1 MLSTALK
8 FLSVALLSSRAAAQT
23 IEPFV
28 LDGRL
33 DSATASDGTYNSG
46 GTISVN
52 GYSITIPQNLQVQ
65 FPAAFAPF
73 GDFASAGSFVGHEVS
88 VTGNVVNG
96 KAIAGLVQI
105 GEYLLQFSSGTVES
119 IDSAAGTMKIK
130 GGPTIR
136 INDPNGVYSVGYTK
150 SPLYTAD
157 DENPSI
163 TAFSGFPMCIPR
175 SSSDPLCPSSNR
187 PAGQSTFQAPDPLK
201 MAPFQVG
208 DYLEYSGINV
218 GGTIVCYTI
227 VAPNV
232 QITTSG
238 APTYIRVE
246 DAIVGIFDGTT
257 TSEFGDSRFIGYT
270 SDPNAAVTVYAIDVD
285 PCTGEETERSVG
297 AASYKRG
304 DVRNKW
310 EWRAATTTTSK
321 YTREYV
327 LRLSTGEKLTDNKI
341 NAGRYV
347 QPVLEF
353 LFPEANV
360 PGIVPPVNDF
370 SNFPFLAQGLG
381 YDNQGNLWG
390 QLNPW
395 PGASAP
401 ATKSCAPYSPPASTS
416 STAAS
421 ASSAAAS
428 STASGS
434 SDSSTSATSIP
445 SSSSSAAASTPTVAV
460 GGTQTSRPG
469 VVVKLGFNVTNQAE
483 FGTND
488 LTYSWTQVS
497 GPSVTLSSNTAA
509 SPSLT
514 APSGTAKATYIFNI
528 KASSAAAGTSGN
540 ANVTIVSDPAV
551 KDIVTIDSY
560 TYNSSGGGQIT
571 VTASTNIVGYNA
583 NLKLYLTNAATGT
596 ATTMTY
602 LGNGKYSIS
611 LTKTKKPAN
620 GITVASDGGGTKST
634 TQVTA

>member
-1 MLSTALK
+1 MLSKALAC
-8 FLSVALLSSRAAAQT
+8 LSIGLLNSLTAAQT
-23 IEPFV
+23 VEPFV

-33 DSATASDGTYNSG
+33 DSATASDSTYNTG

-52 GYSITIPQNLQVQ
+52 GYSVTIPQNLQVQ
-65 FPAAFAPF
+65 FPAAFSPF
-73 GDFASAGSFVGHEVS
+73 GKFASTGGFVGHEVS
-88 VTGNVVNG
+88 VIGNVVNG

-105 GEYLLQFSSGTVES
+105 SEYLLQGSSGTVES
-119 IDSAAGTMKIK
+119 IDFAAGTMKIK
-130 GGPTIR
+130 GGPNIR
-136 INDPNGVYSVGYTK
+136 INDPNAVYSVGYTDH
-150 SPLYTAD
+150 PLYTAD

-187 PAGQSTFQAPDPLK
+187 PAGQSTFRAPDPLK

-246 DAIVGIFDGTT
+246 DAIVGIYDGIG

-270 SDPNAAVTVYAIDVD
+270 SDPTASITVSAIDID
-285 PCTGEETERSVG
+285 PCTGEETERTVG
-297 AASYKRG
+297 AASYKAG
-304 DVRNKW
+304 DARNKW
-310 EWRAATTTTSK
+310 TWRAGTGTTSK

-327 LRLSTGEKLTDNKI
+327 IRASTGEKLTDNKI

-353 LFPEANV
+353 LFPEPNV

-381 YDNQGNLWG
+381 YDESGNLFG

-395 PGASAP
+395 PGAKAP
-401 ATKSCAPYSPPASTS
+401 AATSCGPWSPP
-416 STAAS
+416 AAS
-421 ASSAAAS
+421 ASAVSS
-428 STASGS
+428 STPADSSGTATSVDPSASG
-434 SDSSTSATSIP
+434 TSIP
-445 SSSSSAAASTPTVAV
+445 SSTGSTAASTPTVAV
-460 GGTQTSRPG
+460 GGTQTTRPG
-469 VVVKLGFNVTNQAE
+469 VQVKLGFNVTNKVDFTA
-483 FGTND
+483 ND
-488 LTYSWTQVS
+488 LTYSWTQVG
-497 GPSVTLSSNTAA
+497 GPSVTLSGSSVA
-509 SPSLT
+509 SPSFT
-514 APSGTAKATYIFNI
+514 APAGTVKNTYIFNI
-528 KASSAAAGTSGN
+528 KASSASAGTSGS
-540 ANVTIVSDPAV
+540 ANVTVVSDPAV
-551 KDIVTIDSY
+551 ADIVTIDSY
-560 TYNSSGGGQIT
+560 TYNSSGGGAVS

-583 NLKLYLTNAATGT
+583 NLKLYLTNSATGT

-602 LGNGKYSIS
+602 LGGGKYSAS

-620 GITVASDGGGTKST
+620 GITVVSDGKGTKST
-634 TQVTA
+634 TATTS

>member
-8 FLSVALLSSRAAAQT
+8 FLSIALLGSRAAAQT

-33 DSATASDGTYNSG
+33 DSATASDATYNSG

-73 GDFASAGSFVGHEVS
+73 GDFAGAGAFVGHEVS
-88 VTGNVVNG
+88 VVGNVVNG
-96 KAIAGLVQI
+96 KAIAGLVKI
-105 GEYLLQFSSGTVES
+105 GEYLLQFNSGTVES

-136 INDPNGVYSVGYTK
+136 INDPNGVYSAGYTK

-175 SSSDPLCPSSNR
+175 SSSDPLCPSTNR

-218 GGTIVCYTI
+218 GGTIVCYSI

-246 DAIVGIFDGTT
+246 DAIIGIFDGTT
-257 TSEFGDSRFIGYT
+257 TSEFGDSRFVGYT
-270 SDPNAAVTVYAIDVD
+270 SDPNAAITVYAIDVD

-327 LRLSTGEKLTDNKI
+327 LRLSTGEKITDNKI

-347 QPVLEF
+347 QPVLDF

-381 YDNQGNLWG
+381 YDGQGNLWG

-401 ATKSCAPYSPPASTS
+401 ATKSCAPFSPPAS
-416 STAAS
+416 
-421 ASSAAAS
+421 AS
-428 STASGS
+428 STATSGTAS
-434 SDSSTSATSIP
+434 ASIDPSASVSSTP
-445 SSSSSAAASTPTVAV
+445 SSSGSAAASTPTVAV
-460 GGTQTSRPG
+460 GGTQTTRPG
-469 VVVKLGFNVTNQAE
+469 VVVKLGFNVTNQAD
-483 FGTND
+483 FGAND
-488 LTYSWTQVS
+488 LTYSWSQVS
-497 GPSVTLSSNTAA
+497 GPTVTLSSNTAA

-514 APSGTAKATYIFNI
+514 APSSTATATYVFNI
-528 KASSAAAGTSGN
+528 KVSSTSAGTSGS

-551 KDIVTIDSY
+551 KDVVTIDSY
-560 TYNSSGGGQIT
+560 TYNSSGGGQVT

-583 NLKLYLTNAATGT
+583 NLKLYLTNSATGT
-596 ATTMTY
+596 ANAMTY
-602 LGNGKYSIS
+602 LGNGKFSIS

-620 GITVASDGGGTKST
+620 GIFVASDGLGSKGA

>member
-8 FLSVALLSSRAAAQT
+8 LLSVALLGSRAAAQT
-23 IEPFV
+23 VEPFI

-52 GYSITIPQNLQVQ
+52 GYSVTIPQNLQVQ
-65 FPAAFAPF
+65 FPAAFSPF
-73 GDFASAGSFVGHEVS
+73 KDFASANSFIGHEVS
-88 VTGNVVNG
+88 VIGNVVNG

-105 GEYLLQFSSGTVES
+105 GEYLLQASSGTIES
-119 IDSAAGTMKIK
+119 INSAAGTMKIK

-136 INDPNGVYSVGYTK
+136 INDPNGVYSVGYK
-150 SPLYTAD
+150 DSPLYTAD

-187 PAGQSTFQAPDPLK
+187 PAGQSTFQAPDALK

-208 DYLEYSGINV
+208 DYLEYSGVNI

-238 APTYIRVE
+238 APTFIRVE
-246 DAIVGIFDGTT
+246 DAIVGIYDGGA

-270 SDPNAAVTVYAIDVD
+270 SDPNAAITVSAIDVD

-297 AASYKRG
+297 SAPYKRG
-304 DVRNKW
+304 DARNKW
-310 EWRAATTTTSK
+310 EWRAGTTTTSK

-327 LRLSTGEKLTDNKI
+327 IRASTGEKLTDNKI

-353 LFPEANV
+353 LFPEPNV
-360 PGIVPPVNDF
+360 PGVVPPVNDF

-381 YDNQGNLWG
+381 YDQDGNLFG

-401 ATKSCAPYSPPASTS
+401 ATKSCGPYSPPAAS
-416 STAAS
+416 SAP

-428 STASGS
+428 GTASADPSGTPS
-434 SDSSTSATSIP
+434 GTVTDPSAPSTP
-445 SSSSSAAASTPTVAV
+445 SSSPAAT
-460 GGTQTSRPG
+460 
-469 VVVKLGFNVTNQAE
+469 
-483 FGTND
+483 
-488 LTYSWTQVS
+488 
-497 GPSVTLSSNTAA
+497 
-509 SPSLT
+509 
-514 APSGTAKATYIFNI
+514 
-528 KASSAAAGTSGN
+528 
-540 ANVTIVSDPAV
+540 V
-551 KDIVTIDSY
+551 KDVVTIDSY
-560 TYNSSGGGQIT
+560 TTNSSGGGSIS
-571 VTASTNIVGYNA
+571 VTASTNIVGYVA
-583 NLKLYLTNAATGT
+583 ELKVYLTNSATGT
-596 ATTMTY
+596 ATTMTSN
-602 LGNGKYSIS
+602 GNGKFSVTI
-611 LTKTKKPAN
+611 LKTKQPAN
-620 GITVASDGGGTKST
+620 GIFVTSNGGGSKGT
-634 TQVTA
+634 TVKTA

>member
-8 FLSVALLSSRAAAQT
+8 FLSIALLGSRAAAQT

-33 DSATASDGTYNSG
+33 DSATASDATYNSG

-73 GDFASAGSFVGHEVS
+73 GDFAGAGAFVGHEVS
-88 VTGNVVNG
+88 VVGNVVNG
-96 KAIAGLVQI
+96 KAIAGLVKI

-136 INDPNGVYSVGYTK
+136 INDPNGVYSAGYTK

-175 SSSDPLCPSSNR
+175 SSSDPLCPSTNR

-218 GGTIVCYTI
+218 GGTIVCYSI

-246 DAIVGIFDGTT
+246 DAIIGIFDGTT
-257 TSEFGDSRFIGYT
+257 TSEFGDSRFVGYT
-270 SDPNAAVTVYAIDVD
+270 SDPNAAITVYAIDVD

-327 LRLSTGEKLTDNKI
+327 LRLSTGEKITDNKI

-347 QPVLEF
+347 QPVLDF

-381 YDNQGNLWG
+381 YDGQGNLWG

-401 ATKSCAPYSPPASTS
+401 ATKSCAPFSPPAS
-416 STAAS
+416 
-421 ASSAAAS
+421 AS
-428 STASGS
+428 STATSGTAS
-434 SDSSTSATSIP
+434 ASIDPSASVSSTP
-445 SSSSSAAASTPTVAV
+445 SSSGSAAASTPTVAV
-460 GGTQTSRPG
+460 GGTQTTRPG
-469 VVVKLGFNVTNQAE
+469 VVVKLGFNVTNQAD
-483 FGTND
+483 FGAND
-488 LTYSWTQVS
+488 LTYSWSQVS
-497 GPSVTLSSNTAA
+497 GPTVTLSSNTAA

-514 APSGTAKATYIFNI
+514 APSSTATATYVFNI
-528 KASSAAAGTSGN
+528 KVSSTSAGTSGS

-551 KDIVTIDSY
+551 KDVVTIDSY
-560 TYNSSGGGQIT
+560 TYNSSGGGQVT

-583 NLKLYLTNAATGT
+583 NLKLYLTNSATGT
-596 ATTMTY
+596 ANAMTY
-602 LGNGKYSIS
+602 LGNGKFSIS

-620 GITVASDGGGTKST
+620 GIFVASDGLGSKGA

>member
-8 FLSVALLSSRAAAQT
+8 FLSIALLGSRAAAQT

-33 DSATASDGTYNSG
+33 DSATASDATYNSG

-73 GDFASAGSFVGHEVS
+73 GDFAGAGAFVGHEVS
-88 VTGNVVNG
+88 VVGNVVNG
-96 KAIAGLVQI
+96 KAIAGLVKI
-105 GEYLLQFSSGTVES
+105 GEYLLQFNSGTVES

-136 INDPNGVYSVGYTK
+136 INDPNGVYSAGYTK

-175 SSSDPLCPSSNR
+175 SSSDPLCPSTNR

-218 GGTIVCYTI
+218 GGTIVCYSI

-246 DAIVGIFDGTT
+246 DAIIGIFDGTT
-257 TSEFGDSRFIGYT
+257 TSEFGDSRFVGYT
-270 SDPNAAVTVYAIDVD
+270 SDPNAAITVYAIDVD

-327 LRLSTGEKLTDNKI
+327 LRLSTGEKITDNKI

-347 QPVLEF
+347 QPVLDF

-381 YDNQGNLWG
+381 YDGQGNLWG

-401 ATKSCAPYSPPASTS
+401 ATKSCAPFSPPAS
-416 STAAS
+416 
-421 ASSAAAS
+421 AS
-428 STASGS
+428 STATSGTAS
-434 SDSSTSATSIP
+434 ASIDPSASVSSTP
-445 SSSSSAAASTPTVAV
+445 SSSGSAAASTPTVAV
-460 GGTQTSRPG
+460 GGTQTTRPG
-469 VVVKLGFNVTNQAE
+469 VVVKLGFNVTNQAD
-483 FGTND
+483 FGAND
-488 LTYSWTQVS
+488 LTYSWSQVS
-497 GPSVTLSSNTAA
+497 GPTVTLSSNTAA

-514 APSGTAKATYIFNI
+514 APSSTATATYVFNI
-528 KASSAAAGTSGN
+528 KVSSTSAGTSGS

-551 KDIVTIDSY
+551 KDVVTIDSY
-560 TYNSSGGGQIT
+560 TYNSSGGGQVT
-571 VTASTNIVGYNA
+571 VTASTNIV
-583 NLKLYLTNAATGT
+583 
-596 ATTMTY
+596 
-602 LGNGKYSIS
+602 
-611 LTKTKKPAN
+611 
-620 GITVASDGGGTKST
+620 
-634 TQVTA
+634 

>member
-1 MLSTALK
+1 MLSKALA
-8 FLSVALLSSRAAAQT
+8 FLSVALLSSRAVAQT
-23 IEPFV
+23 VEPFV

-33 DSATASDGTYNSG
+33 DSATASDSTHNTG

-52 GYSITIPQNLQVQ
+52 GYSVTIPQNLQVQ
-65 FPAAFAPF
+65 FPAAFSPF
-73 GDFASAGSFVGHEVS
+73 GEFASTGGFVGHEVS
-88 VTGNVVNG
+88 VIGNVVNG

-105 GEYLLQFSSGTVES
+105 SEYLLQGSSGTVES
-119 IDSAAGTMKIK
+119 IDFAAGTMKIK
-130 GGPTIR
+130 GGPTIV
-136 INDPNGVYSVGYTK
+136 INDPNAVYSGGYTK
-150 SPLYTAD
+150 HPLYTAD

-175 SSSDPLCPSSNR
+175 SSTDPLCPSSNR
-187 PAGQSTFQAPDPLK
+187 PAGQSTFRAPDPLK

-246 DAIVGIFDGTT
+246 DAIVGIYDGIG

-270 SDPNAAVTVYAIDVD
+270 SDPTASITVSAIDID

-297 AASYKRG
+297 AASYKAG
-304 DVRNKW
+304 DARNKW
-310 EWRAATTTTSK
+310 TWRAGTETTSK

-327 LRLSTGEKLTDNKI
+327 LRASTGEKLTDNKI

-353 LFPEANV
+353 LFPEPNV

-381 YDNQGNLWG
+381 YDESGNLFG
-390 QLNPW
+390 QLDPW
-395 PGASAP
+395 PGAKAP
-401 ATKSCAPYSPPASTS
+401 AATSCAPWSPPAASSSVDPSAIATSTPS
-416 STAAS
+416 ST
-421 ASSAAAS
+421 
-428 STASGS
+428 G
-434 SDSSTSATSIP
+434 
-445 SSSSSAAASTPTVAV
+445 SAAASTPTVAV
-460 GGTQTSRPG
+460 GGTQTTRPG
-469 VVVKLGFNVTNQAE
+469 VQVKLGFNVTNKAD
-483 FGTND
+483 FAAND
-488 LTYSWTQVS
+488 LTYSWTQVGGS
-497 GPSVTLSSNTAA
+497 SVTLSGSSVA
-509 SPSLT
+509 SPSFT
-514 APSGTAKATYIFNI
+514 APAGTAKNTYIFNI
-528 KASSAAAGTSGN
+528 KASSASAGTSGN
-540 ANVTIVSDPAV
+540 ANVTVVSDPAIA
-551 KDIVTIDSY
+551 DIVTIDSY
-560 TYNSSGGGQIT
+560 TYNSSGGGAVS

-583 NLKLYLTNAATGT
+583 NLKLYLTNSPTGT

-602 LGNGKYSIS
+602 LGGGKYSAS

-620 GITVASDGGGTKST
+620 GITIVSDGKGTKST
-634 TQVTA
+634 TVTTS

>member
-8 FLSVALLSSRAAAQT
+8 FLSIALLGSRAAAQT

-33 DSATASDGTYNSG
+33 DSATASDATYNSG

-73 GDFASAGSFVGHEVS
+73 GDFAGAGAFVGHEVS
-88 VTGNVVNG
+88 VVGNVVNG
-96 KAIAGLVQI
+96 KAIAGLVKI
-105 GEYLLQFSSGTVES
+105 GEYLLQFNSGTVES

-136 INDPNGVYSVGYTK
+136 INDPNGVYSAGYTK

-175 SSSDPLCPSSNR
+175 SSSDPLCPSTNR

-218 GGTIVCYTI
+218 GGTIVCYSI

-246 DAIVGIFDGTT
+246 DAIIGIFDGTT
-257 TSEFGDSRFIGYT
+257 TSEFGDSRFVGYT
-270 SDPNAAVTVYAIDVD
+270 SDPNAAITVYAIDVD

-327 LRLSTGEKLTDNKI
+327 LRLSTGEKITDNKI

-347 QPVLEF
+347 QPVLDF

-381 YDNQGNLWG
+381 YDGQGNLWG

-401 ATKSCAPYSPPASTS
+401 ATKSCAPFSPPAS
-416 STAAS
+416 
-421 ASSAAAS
+421 AS
-428 STASGS
+428 STATSGTAS
-434 SDSSTSATSIP
+434 ASIDPSASVSSTP
-445 SSSSSAAASTPTVAV
+445 SSSGSAAASTPTVAV
-460 GGTQTSRPG
+460 GGTQTTRPG
-469 VVVKLGFNVTNQAE
+469 VVVKLGFNVTNQAD
-483 FGTND
+483 FGAND
-488 LTYSWTQVS
+488 LTYSWSQVS
-497 GPSVTLSSNTAA
+497 GPTVTLSSNTAA

-514 APSGTAKATYIFNI
+514 APSSTATATYVFNI
-528 KASSAAAGTSGN
+528 KVSSTSAGTSGS

-551 KDIVTIDSY
+551 KDVVTIDSY
-560 TYNSSGGGQIT
+560 TYNSSGGGQVT

-583 NLKLYLTNAATGT
+583 N
-596 ATTMTY
+596 
-602 LGNGKYSIS
+602 
-611 LTKTKKPAN
+611 
-620 GITVASDGGGTKST
+620 
-634 TQVTA
+634 